1 MHQTL
6 GIPKGNIIGNTTLN
20 KLNGYSSHD
29 YENFLN
35 AYKRNMINHY
45 NGIVD
50 NDETQR
56 ENLKGWLNRANRVH
70 LAK

>member
-1 MHQTL
+1 
-6 GIPKGNIIGNTTLN
+6 
-20 KLNGYSSHD
+20 
-29 YENFLN
+29 
-35 AYKRNMINHY
+35 MINHY

-56 ENLKGWLNRANRVH
+56 ENLKGWLNRANRAH